1 MSKKHFSWLL
11 ASTLV
16 VTILILL
23 MPGKTGKESEFV
35 VRSLVPGLDSR
46 VNDVTWVRIT
56 KGGNVPVATLVR
68 GEEAWTVEEAK
79 SYPADWAR
87 LKKLLFALSQAQ
99 VIELKTSNP
108 DYYDRLGVKDISDPS
123 SSAVLVEIG
132 EGDQATRLLLGAPAQ
147 GREGQ
152 YVRFP
157 DQEQALLINRPV
169 EVSAQ
174 AADWLLRDVV
184 DLAEAE
190 VVDVTIT
197 HPDGDAI
204 HLSRVSADVPDFT
217 LDKIPKG
224 REVESSWAV
233 NALAGSLAAVLLED
247 VTRADQLD
255 WSKSTHVRVLT
266 ADGIEARA
274 EVVTVDGKSWLKL
287 EALPYPEQAAEPAQ
301 GEAQDNTAAERLK
314 RVEAINTRVRGWAYS
329 IPEFKSEL
337 INKRKENLLK
347 PLAKK

>member
-11 ASTLV
+11 AITLA

-35 VRSLVPGLDSR
+35 IRSLVPGLDAR
-46 VNDVTWVRIT
+46 VNDVTRVQIT
-56 KGGNVPVATLVR
+56 RGGNVPVATLVR
-68 GEEAWTVEEAK
+68 GKDSWTVETAQ

-87 LKKLLFALSQAQ
+87 LRKLLMGLAQAR

-123 SSAVLVEIG
+123 STAVLVEIG
-132 EGDQATRLLLGAPAQ
+132 EGEQTTRVLLGTIAQ

-157 DQEQALLINRPV
+157 DDGQALLIDRVV
-169 EVSAQ
+169 EASPQ
-174 AADWLLRDVV
+174 AAEWMLRDVV

-197 HPDGDAI
+197 HPDGNTV
-204 HLSRVSADVPDFT
+204 HLSRASADIPDFT
-217 LDKIPKG
+217 LENIPKG
-224 REVESSWAV
+224 REVESAWAV
-233 NALAGSLAAVLLED
+233 NALGGSLATVLLDE

-255 WSKSTHVRVLT
+255 WSKATHLRVLT
-266 ADGIEARA
+266 ADGVEARA
-274 EVVTVDGKSWLKL
+274 EVITVDGKSWLKL
-287 EALPYPEQAAEPAQ
+287 EAFPYPEQNPEPVDGAAT
-301 GEAQDNTAAERLK
+301 DTAVTDRLK
-314 RVEAINTRVRGWAYS
+314 RVEAINNRVRGWAYS
-329 IPEFKSEL
+329 IPEFKSAL
-337 INKRKENLLK
+337 MSKRKEDLLK
-347 PLAKK
+347 PLANK